1 MTAVNYLTK
10 TELPNALNTS
20 NLDSSSQQAIIN
32 QLIADGLYTNSHD
45 ERGNS
50 HDGKSVWVESDIYK
64 GVAQHPFF
72 DSAGNPAVPA
82 FVQVLEV
89 EGSNV
94 TVQTDAALKIIV
106 DDGKNAHNTL
116 NVTGGN
122 SPEYIVLGNSNTT
135 VNLMDSG
142 NDTVLG
148 GDGNDSITANNIG
161 NDVLYGGG
169 GADTLRGG
177 SGADSL
183 YGGSGQD
190 VLISG
195 TGHHQLLVAGDGGGS
210 ITDLL
215 SHGTD
220 TLVAGSGSDTIT
232 GVQGDT
238 FLLAD
243 NRSTGGNDVYNIYD
257 GSGNSTINL
266 GSGADTVN
274 FHTTHGNDTITN
286 GGGHDTIDFKGSS
299 TDYLTDIKSI
309 TAGTGAQSG
318 DYLIKFTDGQSVD
331 LIGHSDPAS
340 KTAFTVEFKDGTLN
354 LKGGS

>member
-1 MTAVNYLTK
+1 MTVVNYLTK
-10 TELPNALNTS
+10 TELPNALNTG
-20 NLDSSSQQAIIN
+20 NLDASSQQAIIN
-32 QLIADGLYTNSHD
+32 QLIADGLYTNS
-45 ERGNS
+45 S

-64 GVAQHPFF
+64 GVAQHPLF

-89 EGSNV
+89 EGTNV

-106 DDGKNAHNTL
+106 DDGNGAHNTL

-135 VNLMDSG
+135 VNLTDTG

-148 GDGNDSITANNIG
+148 GDGNDSITANSG
-161 NDVLYGGG
+161 KDVLYGGG
-169 GADTLRGG
+169 GADTLHGG

-183 YGGSGQD
+183 YGGSGND
-190 VLISG
+190 VLIAG
-195 TGHHQLLVAGDGGGS
+195 TGHHQYLSAGGGS
-210 ITDLL
+210 DQLTDLL
-215 SHGTD
+215 STGTD

-232 GVQGDT
+232 GVQGDA
-238 FLLAD
+238 FLLPTSGSA
-243 NRSTGGNDVYNIYD
+243 GGKDVYDIYN
-257 GSGNSTINL
+257 GTGNSTINL
-266 GSGADTVN
+266 GSGHDTVN
-274 FHTTHGNDTITN
+274 FFTTAGNDTISN
-286 GGGHDTIDFKGSS
+286 GGGVDTVNFKGSS

-309 TAGTGAQSG
+309 TPGTGAQSG

-331 LIGHSDPAS
+331 LIGHSESAS
-340 KTAFTVEFKDGTLN
+340 KTAFTLDFKDGTLN